1 MIGKFILLGIVLS
14 VMYFFIPELVIIIII
29 FIVIYIIYRIARRKM
44 IPEGHRIRHKALRG
58 FLKQKYGKGE
68 GMSLYKEL
76 VGELRGR
83 GYR

>member
-1 MIGKFILLGIVLS
+1 MIKRYILLFIIMIIL
-14 VMYFFIPELVIIIII
+14 YFVFEPLAWLIGLLFV
-29 FIVIYIIYRIARRKM
+29 FYICYRIYRRLT

-68 GMSLYKEL
+68 GMSLYREI
-76 VGELRGR
+76 VHELRGK

>member
-1 MIGKFILLGIVLS
+1 MIGKLILLGLLLS
-14 VMYFFIPELVIIIII
+14 IIYLFYPPLSFLII
-29 FIVIYIIYRIARRKM
+29 FLIAIYVIYKIVRRLT

-68 GMSLYKEL
+68 GMSLYKEM
-76 VGELRGR
+76 VSELRQR